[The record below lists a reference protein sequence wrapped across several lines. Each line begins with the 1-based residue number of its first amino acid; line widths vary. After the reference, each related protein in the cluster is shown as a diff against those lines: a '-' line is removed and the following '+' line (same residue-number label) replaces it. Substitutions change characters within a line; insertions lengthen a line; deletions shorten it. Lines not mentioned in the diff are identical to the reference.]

1 MVACDSCTNHFGTK
15 FIAQQP
21 VQRED
26 YIDQGCELST
36 CPCELQKD
44 HYELLLNLVSF
55 SRLCFFS
62 IFFFFFQREREI
74 REGCLCSL
82 FTVLFFH
89 AWLVCQ
95 KEKKNLKLTRKDV
108 RWSQI
113 DIGHEMVDPLFL
125 LVSELTIIVA
135 IARYIQRMWK
145 KV

>member
-36 CPCELQKD
+36 CPCERQKD

-62 IFFFFFQREREI
+62 FFFFQRERDQRGLPLLFI
-74 REGCLCSL
+74 HSSFFPCMASL
-82 FTVLFFH
+82 P
-89 AWLVCQ
+89 
-95 KEKKNLKLTRKDV
+95 KRKKNLKLTRKDV